1 VGRYVRGHLLPRET
15 ASPTARLSGI
25 SSRVEGKV
33 LAEKIHKRRPSQ
45 EGQWYT
51 RMTYVVEFQRPGAGV
66 ERVELVEPEKLGTK
80 VIAPLSRGSAVPLLV
95 DPKSDKVRFDTD
107 DPRINLKTRTRQ
119 SKQRDDDEFEKALKG

>member
-1 VGRYVRGHLLPRET
+1 MFGRKRGWE
-15 ASPTARLSGI
+15 
-25 SSRVEGKV
+25 RVDGKV
-33 LAEKIHKRRPSQ
+33 LAEKIDKRRPSQ

-51 RMTYVVEFQRPGAGV
+51 RMKYVVEFQRPGAGV

-80 VIAPLSRGSAVPLLV
+80 VIASLSRGSAVPLLV

-119 SKQRDDDEFEKALKG
+119 GKQRDDDEFEKALKG